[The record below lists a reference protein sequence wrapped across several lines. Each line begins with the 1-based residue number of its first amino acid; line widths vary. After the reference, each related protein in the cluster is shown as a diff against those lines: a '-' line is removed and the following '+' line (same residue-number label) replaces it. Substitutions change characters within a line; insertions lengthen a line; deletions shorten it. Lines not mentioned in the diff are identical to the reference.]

1 MAQGIQKLS
10 AEQVRRVMTVGHT
23 AILSD
28 GGGLRLVVHANGSKY
43 WQFRTAAGGKE
54 TTLQIGKYPDVG
66 LAEARAKASSIRKQ
80 VSDGLDPALE
90 RKVHAVRQKVAKAAT
105 FRAVAD
111 ELIAVKGANGI
122 SASYRAKI
130 ECAFA
135 ANLFPA
141 LGNLPIQQIDSPLL
155 KEVLRP
161 IAARGSLDMLKFVLR
176 IAGEVFDLATTD
188 GRYKGDNPTH
198 SLRKNVFPKH
208 TRGQMAALP
217 WSQMAGFL
225 HRLDGCYGEFA
236 TICCVHLM
244 ILTATRPGE
253 ARGAQWQEFDLD
265 TARWTIPAERMKSR
279 KEHWIPL
286 ARQAVEMLRQL
297 RELTGASAYL
307 FPGQRGAKAAIV
319 SDMTIL
325 KAVRRTAGHSDVD
338 AHGFR
343 AVFRTH
349 AEESGRW
356 SFDAMEAALAHGKKN
371 AVVASYARATHYPE
385 REKLAQWYA
394 DELGRVKAGAEI
406 IPLRG
411 NTAA

>member
-1 MAQGIQKLS
+1 MPPMPLTD
-10 AEQVRRVMTVGHT
+10 V
-23 AILSD
+23 AI
-28 GGGLRLVVHANGSKY
+28 
-43 WQFRTAAGGKE
+43 RTAKPSAKPVRMFDALGLYLEISPAGGKLWRFKYRHAGKE
-54 TTLQIGKYPDVG
+54 KRLALGKYPDVS
-66 LAEARAKASSIRKQ
+66 LKDARAKRDEARKLLAND
-80 VSDGLDPALE
+80 VDPALE
-90 RKVHAVRQKVAKAAT
+90 RKVCAVRQKVAAAET
-105 FRAVAD
+105 FEAVAD
-111 ELIAVKGANGI
+111 ELLALKEANGI
-122 SASYRAKI
+122 SPSYRTKI
-130 ECAFA
+130 KGAMA

-141 LGNLPIQQIDSPLL
+141 LGKVPIQRIDSPLL

-176 IAGEVFDLATTD
+176 IAGEVFDLATSD
-188 GRYKGDNPTH
+188 GRYKGDNPAH

-236 TICCVHLM
+236 TICCVRLM

-253 ARGAQWQEFDLD
+253 ARGARWQEFDLD
-265 TARWTIPAERMKSR
+265 AARWTIPAERMKRR

-286 ARQAVEMLRQL
+286 ARQTVEMLREL
-297 RELTGASAYL
+297 HALTGSGEYL
-307 FPGQRGAKAAIV
+307 FPGQRGAQTPV
-319 SDMTIL
+319 LSDMALL
-325 KAVRRTAGHSDVD
+325 KAVRRTASHNDVD

-343 AVFRTH
+343 ATFRTH

-356 SFDAMEAALAHGKKN
+356 SFEAMEAALAHGKKDT
-371 AVVASYARATHYPE
+371 VVASYARATHYPE

-394 DELGRVKAGAEI
+394 DELDRVKAGAAI